1 MKKPRHFTW
10 LFLMLATLPF
20 IPFLNFIIFGIAWLI
35 DIDKC
40 KQYNKEKPVNDLVE
54 QIEDLNEKLDKVLNR
69 S

>member
-1 MKKPRHFTW
+1 MKKPSHFTW
-10 LFLMLATLPF
+10 LFLMLFTLPF
-20 IPFLNFIIFGIAWLI
+20 IPGLNFIIFGIAWLI

-40 KQYNKEKPVNDLVE
+40 KRYNKEKPINDLGE